1 MQWMRASV
9 IILALICV
17 MGVLILPQVDL
28 PDFVVPSARIFMPN
42 FAHATVSLW
51 AMMRS
56 HGGKTGALFLPRR
69 AHLSNVGQLGSL
81 ERCDEESLLSQLC
94 THRC

>member
-28 PDFVVPSARIFMPN
+28 PDFVVPSARISVPSL
-42 FAHATVSLW
+42 AHATMGLLVRL
-51 AMMRS
+51 
-56 HGGKTGALFLPRR
+56 HGGKIGAQFLPRR
-69 AHLSNVGQLGSL
+69 AHLPNVGQLGSL
-81 ERCDEESLLSQLC
+81 EHCDVESLLTQLC